1 MGKVTFKTTTSNNDV
16 FQKVVADMLRDIH
29 SSTNHSLDI
38 MQTDDDKIVIQPM
51 GSWNYH
57 INFNASP
64 KEEKEKDRKVYHL
77 HNDYDDE
84 KYFVSLTPDQL
95 NLLKWLYK
103 NGFMSTDWEWE
114 EIEKMEIEVI

>member
-1 MGKVTFKTTTSNNDV
+1 MGKVAFKTTTSNNDN
-16 FQKVVADMLRDIH
+16 FQRIVANMLKEMH
-29 SSTNHSLDI
+29 SSTNHNLDI
-38 MQTDDDKIVIQPM
+38 MRTDDDKIIIQPM
-51 GSWNYH
+51 GGWNYH
-57 INFNASP
+57 IDFNATP

-77 HNDYDDE
+77 HNDYDE
-84 KYFVSLTPDQL
+84 ERHFVSLTPDQL

>member
-57 INFNASP
+57 INFNANP
-64 KEEKEKDRKVYHL
+64 KGEKEREVYHL
-77 HNDYDDE
+77 FNNYAGEHY
-84 KYFVSLTPDQL
+84 YVSLTADQV
-95 NLLKWLYK
+95 NLLKWM
-103 NGFMSTDWEWE
+103 GDIGVMCVDDWEWE
-114 EIEKMEIEVI
+114 KMEDMEIKVI